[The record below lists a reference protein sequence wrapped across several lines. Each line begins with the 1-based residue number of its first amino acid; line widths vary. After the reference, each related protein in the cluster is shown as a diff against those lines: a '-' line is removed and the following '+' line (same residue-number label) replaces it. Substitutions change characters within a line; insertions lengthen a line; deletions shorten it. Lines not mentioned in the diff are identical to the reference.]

1 MDSSIAFSSGESVN
15 AMRTINI
22 NITDDLI
29 VEDDE
34 SFSVNIT
41 TADPVVF
48 GISTA
53 QVTIVEDNSDSMSRE
68 EEIVLLSGI
77 GVQFISLCK
86 LCAAVN
92 LICMPV

>member
-1 MDSSIAFSSGESVN
+1 VVLSLTFSSGETIN
-15 AMRTINI
+15 ATRTISV
-22 NITDDLI
+22 NITDDLS

-68 EEIVLLSGI
+68 EEIVLLSSI